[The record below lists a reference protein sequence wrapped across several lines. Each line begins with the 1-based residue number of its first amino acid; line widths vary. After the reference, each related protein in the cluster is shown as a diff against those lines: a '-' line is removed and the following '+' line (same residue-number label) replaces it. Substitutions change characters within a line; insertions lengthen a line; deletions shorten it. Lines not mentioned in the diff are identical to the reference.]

1 MKKEKNTKIKTKD
14 TKVTKVVKE
23 KKVKEVKEK
32 KDGFFKQTGEEMKK
46 VSWPTRKDVL
56 KYTLAT
62 IVFCLIVVGFFSLLN
77 LGLSFIK
84 GMFS

>member
-1 MKKEKNTKIKTKD
+1 MKKEKETKIKTKK
-14 TKVTKVVKE
+14 TKVTKE
-23 KKVKEVKEK
+23 KKE
-32 KDGFFKQTGEEMKK
+32 GFLKQTSDEMKK

-84 GMFS
+84 GMFA